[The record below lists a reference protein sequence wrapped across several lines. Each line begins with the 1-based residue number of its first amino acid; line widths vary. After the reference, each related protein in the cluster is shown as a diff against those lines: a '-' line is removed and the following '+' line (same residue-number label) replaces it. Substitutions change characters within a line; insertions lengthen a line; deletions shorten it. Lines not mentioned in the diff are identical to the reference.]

1 MKYIGKLIG
10 ALAGYLLTRHPLGIA
25 LGLALG
31 HAYDEG
37 LMRGLFKDLMPALPE
52 RAALQDPLFALAG
65 AVAKSDGRVSESEI
79 AATEALIR
87 RMGLDANQRQRA
99 IAQFH
104 SGKEPGFDLH
114 AAARALR
121 LFCGFDGQLKLVM
134 LDVLADVAVA
144 DGTLSEE
151 SVRVLEGIARTLD
164 TTEADFRAI
173 IARKRGSERSD
184 PYQVLGLTPKASDV
198 EIRDAYRRLIAQH
211 HPDKQPAD
219 ASPAEREHAERRA
232 REINAAY
239 EQLKALRRM

>member
-37 LMRGLFKDLMPALPE
+37 LMRGLFKDLLPPLPE

-87 RMGLDANQRQRA
+87 RMGLNPDQRQRA
-99 IAQFH
+99 IAQFQT
-104 SGKEPGFDLH
+104 GKEPSFDLH

-134 LDVLADVAVA
+134 LDVLADVAIA

-151 SVRVLEGIARTLD
+151 SERVLERIARTLD
-164 TTEADFRAI
+164 TTESDFRAI
-173 IARKRGSERSD
+173 IARKRGADRDD
-184 PYQVLGLTPKASDV
+184 PYQVLA
-198 EIRDAYRRLIAQH
+198 
-211 HPDKQPAD
+211 
-219 ASPAEREHAERRA
+219 
-232 REINAAY
+232 
-239 EQLKALRRM
+239 

>member
-10 ALAGYLLTRHPLGIA
+10 AFLGWLLTRHPIGIA

-37 LMRGLFKDLMPALPE
+37 LMRGLFKDLLPALPE

-65 AVAKSDGRVSESEI
+65 AVAKSDGRVSEREI
-79 AATEALIR
+79 AVAEALMQ
-87 RMGLDANQRQRA
+87 RMGLNPGQRQRA
-99 IAQFH
+99 ISKFH
-104 SGKEPGFDLH
+104 SGKEPDFDLH

-134 LDVLADVAVA
+134 LDVLADVGTA
-144 DGTLSEE
+144 DGVLSAECE
-151 SVRVLEGIARTLD
+151 QVLERIARTLD

-173 IARKRGSERSD
+173 IARKRGQGRSD
-184 PYQVLGLTPKASDV
+184 PYEVLGLTSKASDQ
-198 EIRDAYRRLIAQH
+198 EIRDAYRRLIGQH
-211 HPDKQPAD
+211 HPDKQPAS
-219 ASPAEREHAERRA
+219 ATPEERERAEQRA

-239 EQLKALRRM
+239 EQLKSLRGM